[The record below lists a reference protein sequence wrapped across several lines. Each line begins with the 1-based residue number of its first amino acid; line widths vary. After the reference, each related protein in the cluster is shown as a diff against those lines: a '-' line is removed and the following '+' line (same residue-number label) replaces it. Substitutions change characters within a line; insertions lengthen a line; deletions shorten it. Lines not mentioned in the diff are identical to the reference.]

1 MHGIATNGPAPVTS
15 RGGAGESVGGRFE
28 FRVWGK
34 HRRARARLAELA
46 DSQTRERI
54 DDCYLLVDDSG
65 WNAKVRDNTLKLK
78 QLISERKGFEQ
89 WTRDKHRRA
98 DTAPSPFDTVFDELA
113 LERAQRGKTYDLAD
127 ALAGLD
133 PALGVRPVFVVKDR
147 RRYRIDT
154 MAAEATKIT
163 ITEPGEVLHTLSI
176 EGDDLDELR
185 RLRKTLGRRHET
197 NTPVH
202 HALDEHHRGSTSGA
216 D

>member
-1 MHGIATNGPAPVTS
+1 MTS
-15 RGGAGESVGGRFE
+15 RDDQSPVGGRFE

-34 HRRARARLAELA
+34 HRRARELLAELA
-46 DSQTRERI
+46 ESQTRERI

-78 QLISERKGFEQ
+78 QLIDEHKGFEQ
-89 WTRDKHRRA
+89 WSRDKHRKA
-98 DTAPSPFDTVFDELA
+98 KHAPSPFDTVFDELG
-113 LERAQRGKTYDLAD
+113 LERAQRGKSFDLAD

-147 RRYRIDT
+147 HRYRIGT
-154 MAAEATKIT
+154 MTGEATKIT
-163 ITEPGEVLHTLSI
+163 ITETGEVLHTLSI

-185 RLRKTLGRRHET
+185 RLRKQLGLRHEP

-202 HALDEHHRGSTSGA
+202 HALDDHHGA
-216 D
+216 NTTGTD